1 MLIERKMELPEERE
15 VHAALQPRAPTY
27 IFLYTDPKK
36 AAAASRG
43 TQQVP

>member
-1 MLIERKMELPEERE
+1 M
-15 VHAALQPRAPTY
+15 QPRAPTY
-27 IFLYTDPKK
+27 ISLNADPKK